1 MRRRVWRRGRE
12 ARMLANGNTLWPGG
26 RVLALRCI
34 RSSRCC
40 PAPCATHPTSSQA
53 LPCFRKLLSAA
64 PQFCELQHVPVLL
77 CSPRSSSLATLWFS
91 PTYHPLCFP
100 ARPVVFPTTPP
111 KPDPKRP
118 NQPRTMHQ
126 PQTICHAEH
135 FPPRLC
141 RASRAAGPSY
151 SPMMCSAS
159 MYVRVGVL

>member
-1 MRRRVWRRGRE
+1 MWRRSRE
-12 ARMLANGNTLWPGG
+12 VRRLANGSTLWPGG
-26 RVLALRCI
+26 WVLALRCI
-34 RSSRCC
+34 RSSQCC
-40 PAPCATHPTSSQA
+40 PTPCATHPTQF
-53 LPCFRKLLSAA
+53 PGFTLLSKVA
-64 PQFCELQHVPVLL
+64 FHCTPVLRVAT
-77 CSPRSSSLATLWFS
+77 CSCVALLSSLLFAGNTVVFANV
-91 PTYHPLCFP
+91 PPLCFP

-126 PQTICHAEH
+126 PQTICHAKH